1 MQIRIKDNFP
11 EVQRYL
17 RELGPKVNTAAR
29 EGLNRTAEW
38 AETNVRRS
46 MRQVFDR
53 PVPFTLRS
61 LRVYYASGRK
71 PEAMLWFRQRS
82 QDADKLWAR
91 PQIDGGTRDLKPM
104 ELRLQRIGLMPKG
117 WFIVPGDAAPLD
129 AYGNM
134 SPGEI
139 SRILNVL
146 GSYTESGFNKANIK
160 TRQRL
165 RKGNQKKGVD
175 GFEYWVNPAGAGREK
190 HLLPGVYRRV
200 YSGGRT
206 SLKPM
211 LIFVPRAQ
219 YRARLDFFGIVERTV
234 AQRFPAEFDKALRS
248 LIATGSA
255 STFRKQE
262 IKSAPGTQPPQRV
275 LSAQAPTRAIGTT
288 SKR

>member
-1 MQIRIKDNFP
+1 MQINIKTNLP
-11 EVQRYL
+11 EVQAWVKQ
-17 RELGPKVNTAAR
+17 LGPKVKTATR
-29 EGLNRTAEW
+29 EALNRTAEW
-38 AETNVRRS
+38 AETDVRRD
-46 MRQVFDR
+46 MRKVFDR

-61 LRVYYASGRK
+61 LRVFYASASK
-71 PEAMLWFRQRS
+71 PEAVLWFRQRHR
-82 QDADKLWAR
+82 DADKLWAN
-91 PQIDGGTRDLKPM
+91 PQISGGDRYLKPM
-104 ELRLQRIGLMPKG
+104 EVRLQRIGLMPKG

-165 RKGNQKKGVD
+165 RKGNKKKGVY
-175 GFEYWVNPAGAGREK
+175 GFEYWVNPAGAGRVK

-200 YSGGRT
+200 YTGFGT

-211 LIFVPRAQ
+211 MIFVPRAQ
-219 YRARLDFFGIVERTV
+219 YRARLDFFGIVKATV
-234 AQRFPAEFDKALRS
+234 QRRFPAEFDKALRS

-255 STFRKQE
+255 SAFRKTGV
-262 IKSAPGTQPPQRV
+262 K
-275 LSAQAPTRAIGTT
+275 
-288 SKR
+288 